1 MKQLT
6 SLAIWLGLAG
16 VFSSCFVFW
25 MANSSHQEGKRLR
38 RHGEYCQVE
47 VVRKERSSEA
57 DGGSISYFVHAKP
70 VNRAGT
76 AEPIQCDVQYS
87 DYNELYVG
95 QKLKAWVLGDKASL
109 EFGTKNAAS
118 VARTMLLTCTGS
130 AAMLITGLTLKV
142 VYRTKGFSQ

>member
-6 SLAIWLGLAG
+6 SLAIWLGLVG

-25 MANSSHQEGKRLR
+25 MANSSHQEGERLR

-47 VVRKERSSEA
+47 VVRKERSSDA
-57 DGGSISYFVHAKP
+57 DGSSMSYYVHVKP
-70 VNRAGT
+70 VNRADT

-87 DYNELYVG
+87 TYDQLYVG

-109 EFGTKNAAS
+109 DFGPKNAAS
-118 VARTMLLTCTGS
+118 VARTMRVTCTGF
-130 AAMLITGLTLKV
+130 AALLITGLTLKV
-142 VYRTKGFSQ
+142 IYRTKGLSQ